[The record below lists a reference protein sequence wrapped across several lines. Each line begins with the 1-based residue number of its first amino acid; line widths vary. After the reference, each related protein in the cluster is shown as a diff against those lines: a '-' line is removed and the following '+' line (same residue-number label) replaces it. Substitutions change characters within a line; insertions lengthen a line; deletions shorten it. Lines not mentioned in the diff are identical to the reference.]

1 MMSETNLLIDFNVNP
16 FVFDNLS
23 LLEYNFYVSR
33 IVNIM
38 EERAEAEK
46 QKLEEMKKN
55 NGMKI

>member
-23 LLEYNFYVSR
+23 ILEYNFYVNR

-38 EERAEAEK
+38 DERAEAEK
-46 QKLEEMKKN
+46 REAEEMKKN
-55 NGMKI
+55 NGM

>member
-23 LLEYNFYVSR
+23 LLEYNFYVNR

-38 EERAEAEK
+38 DERAEAEK
-46 QKLEEMKKN
+46 REAEEMKKN
-55 NGMKI
+55 NE

>member
-23 LLEYNFYVSR
+23 LLEYNFYVNR

-38 EERAEAEK
+38 DERAEAEK
-46 QKLEEMKKN
+46 REAEEMKKN
-55 NGMKI
+55 NGMRI

>member
-23 LLEYNFYVSR
+23 LLEYNFYVNR

-38 EERAEAEK
+38 DERAEAEK
-46 QKLEEMKKN
+46 REVEEMKKN
-55 NGMKI
+55 NGMRI